1 MIDLHKERKF
11 VYKLLDRAKMP
22 YPLRE
27 EKFQD
32 FAAYFYENYKYD
44 DTYTESTYIGL
55 LFMNWLTLCA
65 IEYKKKYKILN
76 PLTTNTDDK
85 RADYLDWVQSDA
97 QDYKDATQQ
106 EISVYCEEVFSK
118 FKPLTQEYLL
128 EKAGGGSLNG
138 SDGRLA
144 RGVAKDEGVTRQ
156 AIEQRIQ
163 KDLKKVLENL

>member
-1 MIDLHKERKF
+1 
-11 VYKLLDRAKMP
+11 MP

-55 LFMNWLTLCA
+55 LFGNWLTLCA

-76 PLTTNTDDK
+76 HLTTNTDDK

-106 EISVYCEEVFSK
+106 EISVYCEEVLSK

-128 EKAGGGSLNG
+128 EKAGGGRLNG

-144 RGVAKDEGVTRQ
+144 RAVAKEQGVTRQ
-156 AIEQRIQ
+156 AVEQRIQ
-163 KDLKKVLENL
+163 KDLKKVLKDL

>member
-55 LFMNWLTLCA
+55 LFGNWLTLCA

-76 PLTTNTDDK
+76 HLTTNTD
-85 RADYLDWVQSDA
+85 
-97 QDYKDATQQ
+97 
-106 EISVYCEEVFSK
+106 
-118 FKPLTQEYLL
+118 
-128 EKAGGGSLNG
+128 GGGSLNG

-144 RGVAKDEGVTRQ
+144 RGVAKNEGVTRQ